1 MDDIKPMED
10 VSEENSS
17 ESSGSTDDECETP
30 EFVPSA
36 WDKYAI
42 PTKSALRSPEKTME
56 KADKV
61 RSNINP
67 NETL

>member
-1 MDDIKPMED
+1 MDDIT
-10 VSEENSS
+10 EEGTSDSS
-17 ESSGSTDDECETP
+17 DSSTDDECETP

-56 KADKV
+56 KTEKV
-61 RSNINP
+61 LI
-67 NETL
+67 LL